1 MRASPLCL
9 ALLLLAASDA
19 GAATVVV
26 GIDPESEAGNT
37 ITYQAAAGE
46 SNHLTVTLSGSD
58 YVFRDAGA
66 PVSSAYPQCL
76 GPTPAA
82 ECATLAP
89 PCTQVSANAVR
100 CTAAFTFGGMVV
112 LLEDRAD
119 IATMPRRYSSD
130 TGDVEVGGGLGNDI
144 LYSSAT
150 MGDLISGLEGN
161 DRLYGRG
168 GRDVVLGGL
177 GNDTLDGGS
186 GVDSFAAGPGR
197 DLVRAR
203 DRRSELVGCGTGRD
217 RADTDRSD
225 RRNGCERR

>member
-1 MRASPLCL
+1 VRVSLACL
-9 ALLLLAASDA
+9 VLLLLGAADA

-46 SNHLTVTLSGSD
+46 PNRLALTLSGSD

-66 PVSSAYPQCL
+66 PVASAYVQCL
-76 GPTPAA
+76 GPSPAA
-82 ECATLAP
+82 ECATSAP

-100 CTAAFTFGGMVV
+100 CAAAFTFGGMVV
-112 LLEDRAD
+112 LLDDMAD
-119 IATMPRRYSSD
+119 TATMPRRYSSN
-130 TGDVEVGGGLGNDI
+130 TGDVEVGGGLGNDV
-144 LYSSAT
+144 LYSSALG
-150 MGDLISGLEGN
+150 GDLISGLEGN

-168 GRDVVLGGL
+168 GKDIVLGGL
-177 GNDTLDGGS
+177 GKDTLDGGA

-203 DRRSELVGCGTGRD
+203 DGRAELVGCGSGRD
-217 RADTDRSD
+217 RAETDRSD
-225 RRNGCERR
+225 HRNSCERR